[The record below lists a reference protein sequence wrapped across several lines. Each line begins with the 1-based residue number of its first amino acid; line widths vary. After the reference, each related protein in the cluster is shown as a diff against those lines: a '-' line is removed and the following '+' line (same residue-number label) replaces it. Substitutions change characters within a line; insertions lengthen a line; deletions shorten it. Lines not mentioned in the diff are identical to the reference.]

1 MNDDK
6 KIWQEA
12 IQDVVPIKSSHK
24 ANIKPPQKV
33 LKKVNTP
40 TEKISTTIHLYDND
54 IDQPEYMFFARAGL
68 QHRVQHQLRTGK
80 IKSEA
85 TLDLHGLT
93 VEESRIAV
101 SEFLTKTHARGFRT
115 IKIIH
120 GKGQTR
126 GPVLRNKVYQWLPQ
140 CVFVLAFCSAIASD
154 GGTGAVYIL
163 LRHKS

>member
-6 KIWQEA
+6 KIWLEA
-12 IQDVVPIKSSHK
+12 TQDVVPIKSDRK
-24 ANIKPPQKV
+24 VNIKPPKKV
-33 LKKVNTP
+33 LKKINTP
-40 TEKISTTIHLYDND
+40 IDTISPTIHLYDND
-54 IDQPEYMFFARAGL
+54 IDQPEYIFFARSGL

-80 IKSEA
+80 IKPEA
-85 TLDLHGLT
+85 TLDLHGFT
-93 VEESRIAV
+93 VDEARIAV
-101 SEFLTKTHARGFRT
+101 SEFLTKTHVHSLRA

-140 CVFVLAFCSAIASD
+140 CTFVLAFCSAITSD

-163 LRHKS
+163 LSCK